1 MINLFN
7 PLICGK
13 IKKKAFQ
20 DVFSI
25 YLNVSSKKK
34 KKYHKRLLSSYP
46 LFYCAIKNSLDCK
59 KRDKKQE
66 QKTTQMEEILS
77 QYETVH
83 PNDATIWFKAGKV
96 EDFPTNRGG
105 CIKYKNKQ
113 IAIFN
118 FTRRNEWYA
127 CQNACPHKMEMVL
140 ARGMTGSTDD
150 IPKIACPM
158 HKKTFSLVDGS
169 NLNGD
174 DDLKIATYPIK
185 VIEDEVFVGF
195 VD

>member
-1 MINLFN
+1 MAKHHKA
-7 PLICGK
+7 P
-13 IKKKAFQ
+13 KKEKK
-20 DVFSI
+20 S
-25 YLNVSSKKK
+25 LNVCCP
-34 KKYHKRLLSSYP
+34 SYP
-46 LFYCAIKNSLDCK
+46 LFYCAIITLMIV
-59 KRDKKQE
+59 KRGLRNRKPKLI
-66 QKTTQMEEILS
+66 KMEEILN

-83 PNDATIWFKAGKV
+83 ANDATIWFKAGKV

-118 FTRRNEWYA
+118 FARRNEWYA

-140 ARGMTGSTDD
+140 SRGMTGSVDD

-158 HKKTFSLVDGS
+158 HKKTFSLMDGS

-174 DDLKIATYPIK
+174 DFKIATYPIK
-185 VIEDEVFVGF
+185 VVENEVFVGF
-195 VD
+195 AD